1 MSMGATKVTKEDP
14 SVVKED
20 SKAEHE
26 SSKSIEI
33 NEDKLQYRYALGQPI
48 QKVFGM
54 HQGRYEGV
62 VTVLPTPSVP
72 YYRVFYP
79 ADEDEEDIA
88 VEDMPKYAV
97 SNVGGL
103 RYPNNSSRGLRP
115 RPGLR

>member
-14 SVVKED
+14 SVVEED
-20 SKAEHE
+20 SKAEHI
-26 SSKSIEI
+26 S
-33 NEDKLQYRYALGQPI
+33 YALGQPI